1 LRQALTEL
9 FPCRRV
15 HFVLGI
21 SRDKRVADMI
31 ATLAPVAHDMIVT
44 RFHNPRACDPQ
55 VLADTVQRHG
65 VAVQIEPDPVV
76 ALAQARSKA
85 QPTDVVCVTGSLLL
99 LGEIKARLQG
109 LAPEF

>member
-1 LRQALTEL
+1 MY
-9 FPCRRV
+9 
-15 HFVLGI
+15 FVLGM
-21 SRDKRVADMI
+21 STDKRVVDTI
-31 ATLAPVAHDMIVT
+31 ATLAPVAHEMIVT

-85 QPTDVVCVTGSLLL
+85 QPMDVVCVTGSLLL